1 LGPPNRPTRRARCGL
16 IDRGNATPAPL
27 GPQQLNV
34 LVPGVNAAPLA
45 RVLVAP
51 GNSDLCFD
59 WSGPIDDAI
68 AHLRAHDVAVEEG
81 PVQRNGAKGP
91 GRSVYFRDPDGSL
104 MELISYAS

>member
-1 LGPPNRPTRRARCGL
+1 M
-16 IDRGNATPAPL
+16 
-27 GPQQLNV
+27 
-34 LVPGVNAAPLA
+34 PGVNAAPLA